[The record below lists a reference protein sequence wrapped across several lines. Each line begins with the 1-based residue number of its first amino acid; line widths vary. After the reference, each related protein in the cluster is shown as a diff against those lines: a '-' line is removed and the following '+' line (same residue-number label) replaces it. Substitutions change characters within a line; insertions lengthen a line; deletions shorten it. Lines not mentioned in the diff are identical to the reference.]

1 MPFGLS
7 AGAVAAIGAGV
18 SAATGVAGTIM
29 SANKAGQGAQQAQQD
44 LSQQRTDL
52 QPWRDTGGQALGASA
67 DLMGLNG
74 PDAASAAMS
83 NFQQGPGYQWQ
94 LGQGLRAIDAGNA
107 AKGILRSGATEKAEM
122 TYGEG
127 LANQSFQQYY
137 NNLAGISGQ
146 GLTAATGGASTAATG
161 ANLAQGAGNTQGSI
175 YGNLAS
181 GVGNTVNSLF
191 SNPAVKTWLTGSSPT
206 PAPLTVDQLY

>member
-29 SANKAGQGAQQAQQD
+29 SANKAGQGAGQAQQTLD
-44 LSQQRTDL
+44 QQRADVA
-52 QPWRDTGGQALGASA
+52 PWRDTGGQALGATA
-67 DLMGLNG
+67 DLLGLNG
-74 PDAASAAMS
+74 PDAATTAMG
-83 NFQQGPGYQWQ
+83 NFQATPGYQWQ
-94 LGQGLRAIDAGNA
+94 LGQGLRAVDAGA
-107 AKGILRSGATEKAEM
+107 AASGMLRSGATLKAEQ
-122 TYGEG
+122 TFGSG
-127 LANQSFQQYY
+127 LADQTFQQYY

-146 GLTAATGGASTAATG
+146 GLSAATGGASTAQTS

-175 YGNLAS
+175 YGNAAS
-181 GVGNTVNSLF
+181 GLGNTVNSLF
-191 SNPAVKTWLTGSSPT
+191 SNPAVKSWLTSSPS

>member
-52 QPWRDTGGQALGASA
+52 QPWRSTGGQALGATA

-74 PDAASAAMS
+74 PDAATAAMA

-94 LGQGLRAIDAGNA
+94 LGQGLRAVDAGA
-107 AKGILRSGATEKAEM
+107 AASGMLRSGATLKAEQ
-122 TYGEG
+122 TYGQG

-146 GLTAATGGASTAATG
+146 GLTAATGGATTAQTG

-175 YGNLAS
+175 YGNAATGL
-181 GVGNTVNSLF
+181 GNTVNSLF
-191 SNPAVKTWLTGSSPT
+191 SNPAVKSWLTSSPT